1 MYKKLLPA
9 LLIAALTACGPAPQP
24 PVDAAA
30 EPAAAPAETAA
41 APAEPA
47 AEPAA
52 EAPAPRPAP
61 KPKPRA
67 VAPAPAPV
75 AAAEPPPPAVQVC
88 QDCGTISA
96 IRDERVQG
104 EATALGTLGG
114 AAAGGVA
121 GAQFGKKSGKVLATI
136 GGAVLGG
143 LAGREVEKR
152 AKGEWVHHVTVSMDA
167 GGTRTITVP
176 RLEGLGVGSKVRVS
190 DGNLVPN

>member
-1 MYKKLLPA
+1 MYKKMLPA
-9 LLIAALTACGPAPQP
+9 LLIAVLTACGPAPQP

-30 EPAAAPAETAA
+30 APAAAPTDAA
-41 APAEPA
+41 APA
-47 AEPAA
+47 AEPAAPAPVA
-52 EAPAPRPAP
+52 EAPAPRPAA
-61 KPKPRA
+61 KPKPR
-67 VAPAPAPV
+67 PAPAPV
-75 AAAEPPPPAVQVC
+75 AEAAPPPPPAVQVC
-88 QDCGTISA
+88 QDCGTITA
-96 IRDERVQG
+96 IKDERVQG
-104 EATALGTLGG
+104 EASALGTLGG

-152 AKGEWVHHVTVSMDA
+152 AKGEWVHHVTVSMEA

-176 RLEGLGVGSKVRVS
+176 RMEGLGVGSKVRVS